1 LVNVNGVRDRRRA
14 IVGMPA
20 VGTARLPLNSGKGI
34 AMVNAQLAK
43 GEELVRRL
51 GMAVADKWGAIP
63 PFAQDQILDQACE
76 SEIWPTGVD
85 VRQAL
90 KSFLERDLPSE
101 LPVE

>member
-1 LVNVNGVRDRRRA
+1 
-14 IVGMPA
+14 MA
-20 VGTARLPLNSGKGI
+20 V
-34 AMVNAQLAK
+34 VNAPLAK
-43 GEELVRRL
+43 GEDELVRRL

-76 SEIWPTGVD
+76 VEIWPAGVD

-90 KSFLERDLPSE
+90 KSFLERDVPSE

>member
-1 LVNVNGVRDRRRA
+1 
-14 IVGMPA
+14 M
-20 VGTARLPLNSGKGI
+20 

-43 GEELVRRL
+43 GEDELVRRL

-76 SEIWPTGVD
+76 VEIWPTGVD
-85 VRQAL
+85 VRQDL